1 MPVHIGN
8 AVSKQIKEAFL
19 GKQGSEDPVC
29 WCIVSQV
36 RYVLGRTFDG
46 KTVSMRKDYSLIFFR
61 HLIVTISNYAYM
73 KLRVCFAENI
83 EEYLIARSRSIEG
96 TLNRDNP
103 FVVVLLI
110 VRENHQLRDVDE
122 ATESLVLHPGLNA
135 ILFCKNTLGIVG
147 FLDLNKCERETVHK
161 ACDVG
166 AEVVSALLVLTGEL
180 CGNVPLVVGRV
191 GKINQL
197 DATDG
202 R

>member
-61 HLIVTISNYAYM
+61 YLIVAIPDDAYV
-73 KLRVCFAENI
+73 KFWVCFAKYI
-83 EEYLIARSRSIEG
+83 EEYLIVGCGSVEG
-96 TLNRDNP
+96 TLYRDNP

-110 VRENHQLRDVDE
+110 VREDHQLSDVDK
-122 ATESLVLHPGLNA
+122 ATEPLILHPGLNA

-147 FLDLNKCERETVHK
+147 FLDLNKCEREAVHK
-161 ACDVG
+161 ACDIG
-166 AEVVSALLVLTGEL
+166 AEVVAAFLVLTGEL
-180 CGNVPLVVGRV
+180 CCDMPLVVVRV

-197 DATDG
+197 GATDG